1 METNQKI
8 NTKEAFN
15 ELNNNS
21 KYKSFLQKDL
31 KFLLVKLPWLLVK
44 IAFIIAT
51 LGVGLIILL
60 ILTGTSSST
69 SNRNKNTI
77 NQNIKDNDRYW
88 INKYKRDTGRRP
100 YRSFW

>member
-15 ELNNNS
+15 KLNNNS
-21 KYKSFLQKDL
+21 KYKNFLQKDL
-31 KFLLVKLPWLLVK
+31 KFLLVKLPCLLAK

-69 SNRNKNTI
+69 SNRNKNII
-77 NQNIKDNDRYW
+77 NQDIKANDRYW
-88 INKYKRDTGRRP
+88 VNKYKRDTGRRP